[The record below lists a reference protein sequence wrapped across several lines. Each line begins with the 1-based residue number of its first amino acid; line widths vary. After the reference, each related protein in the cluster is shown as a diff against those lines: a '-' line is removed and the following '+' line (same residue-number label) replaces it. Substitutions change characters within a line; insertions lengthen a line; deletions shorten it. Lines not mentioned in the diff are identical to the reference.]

1 MDISNQNKEALA
13 ALALTIQEETEKFT
27 ANNTAFLLKG
37 NKQAGERAR
46 VASLKITKTAKQY
59 RAESLKIVKL

>member
-1 MDISNQNKEALA
+1 MDIDNQDKETLA
-13 ALALTIQEETEKFT
+13 ALALTIQEETQKFT
-27 ANNTAFLLKG
+27 SNNTAFLLKG

-59 RAESLKIVKL
+59 RAASLKVVKL